1 MRVAETITR
10 NETMAFRELYIRYGS
25 THCVIVA
32 LIKKVCAIFLLPS
45 IEESGG
51 SHPLCGVET
60 TFRP

>member
-10 NETMAFRELYIRYGS
+10 KETVAFRELYIRYGS
-25 THCVIVA
+25 IVA

-51 SHPLCGVET
+51 SHPLCGVKT